1 MHDEIERRQA
11 LDDARRLVVQTLL
24 LFQIVEQGR
33 LPVQTLRRC
42 CAEPVL
48 DALGPIIPAAA
59 RGSLAAPKV
68 TRVRVQA
75 IGDNL
80 VHAAAV
86 ARRPDGQPAGYV
98 LELRRDGIGRDW
110 QVHQLTRAQDRRV
123 AVHEPGEP
131 HRPPIDFARAISTV
145 EGSYRRAAEQLRRA
159 EDHAEQLR
167 RDAAPGRRPGSP
179 VKRAAINGR
188 LDQADRD
195 VARWNTR
202 VQQLARE
209 LDELRDMRA
218 VIPEPDRL
226 ERLLGPQPHD
236 RQSRTEW
243 RATAAAVDYY
253 RHRWGVTAT
262 DALPEPGEH
271 ASMNQRQHHAET
283 ARIVAAY
290 LAPSSRELRTAL
302 PPQDN
307 RQRGRDTAEGIDLTP

>member
-48 DALGPIIPAAA
+48 KAFGPIDPTAA
-59 RGSLAAPKV
+59 RGSLAAPKI
-68 TRVRVQA
+68 TGVRVQA
-75 IGDNL
+75 VGDHL
-80 VHAAAV
+80 VHAAAI

-110 QVHQLTRAQDRRV
+110 QVHQLTRAQDRRM
-123 AVHEPGEP
+123 AIHEPDEP
-131 HRPPIDFARAISTV
+131 HRPPADFARAITAV
-145 EGSYRRAAEQLRRA
+145 EGSYQRAANQLRRT

-167 RDAAPGRRPGSP
+167 RDAALGRRLGSP
-179 VKRAAINGR
+179 VKRSALNRR

-195 VARWNTR
+195 AARWRVR
-202 VQQLARE
+202 VQQLAGE
-209 LDELRDMRA
+209 LDGLRDMRDA
-218 VIPEPDRL
+218 MPQPDRL
-226 ERLLGPQPHD
+226 ERLLGPQPRD
-236 RQSRTEW
+236 RQERAEW
-243 RATAAAVDYY
+243 RATAAAVNYY

-262 DALPEPGEH
+262 DALTEPGEH
-271 ASMNQRQHHAET
+271 ASTNQRQHHAET
-283 ARIVAAY
+283 ARIAAAY
-290 LAPSSRELRTAL
+290 LAASSHELQIAL

-307 RQRGRDTAEGIDLTP
+307 RQRGRDTADGIDLAP